1 MENELEG
8 GELLAIVALFYV
20 TFNNNWQD
28 FLATLIVCL
37 STYFLLWITSEVANT
52 VVRCVLI
59 ICGFLGVLA
68 LLKLYSNELRDF
80 SFILSNSIYTIR
92 HFNLEASQVDIR
104 FYNEIRT
111 LNFFFHGL
119 KTSIYNY
126 EVKFVKT
133 PAQLLNYVYNLF
145 SWFYAIVI
153 QLVNTT
159 LGTDGIIG
167 IAILLFAIIV
177 IKLTLVWQQFDRLS
191 EKYTRCVE
199 DHEKLQLKLEDII
212 LKLKNE
218 TNKLNED
225 LEKLR
230 SSNLSLEQERDDR
243 LCGICQDQIKTIVL
257 LPCQHMCL
265 CKQCLDHRRWKK
277 CPMCRKRV
285 ESTMEVYV

>member
-8 GELLAIVALFYV
+8 GQLLAFVALFFV

-37 STYFLLWITSEVANT
+37 STYFVLWITSEVANT
-52 VVRCVLI
+52 VVRGILI

-68 LLKLYSNELRDF
+68 LLRLYSNELHDF
-80 SFILSNSIYTIR
+80 SFMLSNHICYYKTLTVGDII
-92 HFNLEASQVDIR
+92 HHLEANQDDIR

-119 KTSIYNY
+119 KTRVYNY
-126 EVKFVKT
+126 KVKVVKI
-133 PAQLLNYVYNLF
+133 PGQLINYVHNIF
-145 SWFYAIVI
+145 GWFYAIVL
-153 QLVNTT
+153 QRVNTT

-177 IKLTLVWQQFDRLS
+177 IKLTLVQKQFDRLS
-191 EKYTRCVE
+191 EKYMRCVK
-199 DHEKLQLKLEDII
+199 DHQELQLKLEDII

-230 SSNLSLEQERDDR
+230 LCNLSLEQERDEIMWDLSR
-243 LCGICQDQIKTIVL
+243 QNQNNCFVA
-257 LPCQHMCL
+257 M
-265 CKQCLDHRRWKK
+265 
-277 CPMCRKRV
+277 
-285 ESTMEVYV
+285 STYVFV